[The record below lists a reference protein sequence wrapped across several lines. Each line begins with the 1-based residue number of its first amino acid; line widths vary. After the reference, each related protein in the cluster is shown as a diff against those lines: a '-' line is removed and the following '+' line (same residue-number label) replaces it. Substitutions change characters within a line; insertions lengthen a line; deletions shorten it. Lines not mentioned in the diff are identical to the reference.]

1 MHQKFL
7 EIEMLKYF
15 LFSLILTVQGDSL
28 SREDKHTD
36 ANKDAER
43 VVGGAAAPDGAVPH
57 QVAIRVP
64 KEDNWLF
71 CGGAI
76 IEKRWIMTA
85 AHCLVKIKPKDI
97 VAAAGTN
104 LRRGGT
110 EYKISKFIIHEKYDR
125 TSFANDIA
133 LMLTEEE
140 IEFSDKVKP
149 VKLASRNTDPGAK
162 CLLTGWGYTNQK
174 GTKIPDKLQWLNVTA
189 LSVYNCQKQLKAFQ
203 KKNPFTKKQIC
214 TLTKR
219 GEGTCQ
225 GDSGGALIENGEAVG
240 VASYNLPCAYGVPDV
255 FTRVYEYLDWIKARM
270 DENTT
275 KI

>member
-1 MHQKFL
+1 
-7 EIEMLKYF
+7 MLKYF
-15 LFSLILTVQGDSL
+15 LFSLMLTVQGDSL
-28 SREDKHTD
+28 SLEEEDKHID

-43 VVGGAAAPDGAVPH
+43 VVGGAAAPVGAVPH
-57 QVAIRVP
+57 QVGIREP

-76 IEKRWIMTA
+76 IEERWIMTA

-97 VAAAGTN
+97 VAAVGTN

-110 EYKISKFIIHEKYDR
+110 EYKISKFIIHEKYGR

-133 LMLTEEE
+133 LMLTEKE

-149 VKLASRNTDPGAK
+149 VQLASRNTEPGAK

-225 GDSGGALIENGEAVG
+225 GDSGGALIEKGEAVG
-240 VASYNLPCAYGVPDV
+240 VASYNLPCAYAVPDV